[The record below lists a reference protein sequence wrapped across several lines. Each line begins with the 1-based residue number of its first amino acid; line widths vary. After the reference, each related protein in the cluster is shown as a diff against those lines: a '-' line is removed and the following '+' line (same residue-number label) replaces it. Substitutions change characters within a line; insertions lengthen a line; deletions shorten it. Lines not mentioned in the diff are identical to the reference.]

1 MDRNREKLEA
11 ELMRL
16 DDNMKKLDRDL
27 NRIRL
32 MPAAIP
38 LAIPAYLAFGPLA
51 AGLTLFA
58 VASLAVIA
66 TYLAWGHRKD
76 YQDEKALVQREIRL
90 SEPPPAPVDLPLA
103 AE

>member
-11 ELMRL
+11 ELARL
-16 DDNMKKLDRDL
+16 NDNMKKLDRDM

-32 MPAAIP
+32 MPMAIP

-51 AGLTLFA
+51 AGLTLF
-58 VASLAVIA
+58 VIASLGVIA

-76 YQDEKALVQREIRL
+76 YQGEMALVKREIRL
-90 SEPPPAPVDLPLA
+90 SEPPPAPVDVPLA